1 MEILAFR
8 RRKQRGFTLIE
19 VLGAIFLLA
28 FGLLALAG
36 FLSQMNLDT
45 NQTRYM
51 EVAAMLASEKL
62 EDLSRVPNVNAA
74 MANSGGDLGS
84 DSQATYN
91 GQLVAYYDQVQIST
105 DNGAATE
112 VIVGTSNGQNGYWT
126 VTHTAA
132 GAASSVFATGTPT
145 NPTSDM
151 LVYKR
156 RWTVEVD
163 QPVAK
168 LRRVTVLVTLLSPA
182 ETGTKTAQ
190 FQATMV
196 RP

>member
-36 FLSQMNLDT
+36 FLSQMNMDT
-45 NQTRYM
+45 SQTRYM

-84 DSQATYN
+84 DSSATYN
-91 GQLVAYYDQVQIST
+91 SQLVAYYDQVQIST

-112 VIVGTSNGQNGYWT
+112 IIVGTSNGQNGYWT

-151 LVYKR
+151 LVFKR

-163 QPVAK
+163 QPVTK
-168 LRRVTVLVTLLSPA
+168 LRRITVLVTLLSPA